1 MARMN
6 LPRYVCI
13 LLHLS
18 FLTTSRCRWSSPSR
32 CTLLAG
38 SRTGGIAQPLYL
50 SSCFSRRAQAP
61 PGGWEPLGAGVP
73 AVCPSVLPLPPQ
85 LLLPGPLALGPPAE
99 NWERGIT
106 DISLRVHQNWFAQ
119 GGQSPGEEP
128 AASRGAGQGLS
139 PRGTA
144 PRQQHPVLA
153 RCAPGAR
160 RLTGAWSEGWAG
172 AQLEKQRCVPRCA
185 WIGSRAGFA
194 GSVAGCR
201 SCRHRGCSHLGWDSR
216 LSPGAKRGRGWV

>member
-1 MARMN
+1 MLFIIVISFLIQHRRRVALNSLHAKIRLRAYLRAGAVTGRRIVRMARMN

-32 CTLLAG
+32 CTLLPG

-73 AVCPSVLPLPPQ
+73 AVCPSVLPLPSQ

-99 NWERGIT
+99 NGERGIT
-106 DISLRVHQNWFAQ
+106 DVSLRVHQNWFA
-119 GGQSPGEEP
+119 
-128 AASRGAGQGLS
+128 
-139 PRGTA
+139 
-144 PRQQHPVLA
+144 
-153 RCAPGAR
+153 
-160 RLTGAWSEGWAG
+160 
-172 AQLEKQRCVPRCA
+172 
-185 WIGSRAGFA
+185 
-194 GSVAGCR
+194 
-201 SCRHRGCSHLGWDSR
+201 
-216 LSPGAKRGRGWV
+216 